1 MLKFFPVLQRG
12 SLAVKRTNGDSFA
25 QDLLRYE
32 LRWLLDH
39 LRWALAQYPS
49 LADQL
54 IEEVQHRL
62 PIIPYR
68 SPGLFRCNAQRVYD
82 NLPELGLS

>member
-1 MLKFFPVLQRG
+1 MGTHLRKI
-12 SLAVKRTNGDSFA
+12 
-25 QDLLRYE
+25 LLRYE
-32 LRWLLDH
+32 FRWLIDH

-62 PIIPYR
+62 PIVPHR
-68 SPGLFRCNAQRVYD
+68 SSGLFRRYAQRFYD
-82 NLPELGLS
+82 SFPELGLS